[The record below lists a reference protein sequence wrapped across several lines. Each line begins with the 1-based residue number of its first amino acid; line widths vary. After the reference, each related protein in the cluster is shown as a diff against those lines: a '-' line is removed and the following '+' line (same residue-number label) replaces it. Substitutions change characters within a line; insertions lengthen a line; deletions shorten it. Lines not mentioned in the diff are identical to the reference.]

1 MMGFD
6 IHRLG
11 LTMPLI
17 DEHVLKSTHSF
28 GVFFFFF
35 FSFWR
40 MKYYFSVMC
49 LIIKYC
55 GLGEFFF
62 GLKLF

>member
-35 FSFWR
+35 F
-40 MKYYFSVMC
+40 
-49 LIIKYC
+49 LADEI
-55 GLGEFFF
+55 L
-62 GLKLF
+62 LFCDVFNNQILWFR